1 MSNGNDIEG
10 IYMVREKKKSVSGAD
25 VRQERKVLEFNT
37 AEQEEQSSG
46 RKRPSG
52 VFIVILLLLLLG
64 TGVWLYL
71 NRTDYK
77 NDYEVLSSAESTNTT
92 QMTYLAYNGSL
103 IKYSREGITYLD
115 KEGNAVWME
124 SYNMKQPKA
133 VVAGEYIAV
142 ADLNGNNVYIFNAK
156 GKVNV
161 TETPYKICTVDV
173 AKQGVF
179 AVILENETEDFIELY
194 DKNGSSIV
202 EMRTTIADSGYPLD
216 IALSEDGRKMMTS
229 YITLQGIRSRN
240 SIAAYN
246 FGDVG
251 QNETDRLVGGF
262 NNLEGTIV
270 PRLEFLNNDTVCAF
284 GDNRFMIYS
293 MKEKPSEKAVID
305 DFTGEVQ
312 SIFYN
317 SRYIGVV
324 EENVTAADTEEREAA
339 ARYRL
344 RVFDT
349 NGNQKFSKELNIT
362 YKNIYATEDEII
374 IVGESESRIYDF
386 AGRLRFSYSFTKEV
400 NNIVPTGTK
409 DRYIVVYDNST
420 EIIKLCYTEEEKEA
434 K

>member
-1 MSNGNDIEG
+1 
-10 IYMVREKKKSVSGAD
+10 MVREKKSMSEPAK
-25 VRQERKVLEFNT
+25 RQERKVLEFNI
-37 AEQEEQSSG
+37 AEQEEEPP
-46 RKRPSG
+46 RKKRPIG
-52 VFIVILLLLLLG
+52 GFVVVVLLVLLG
-64 TGVWLYL
+64 AGIWIYL

-77 NDYEVLSSAESTNTT
+77 NDYEVLSAAENTNAT

-156 GKVNV
+156 GKVNM

-173 AKQGVF
+173 AEQGVF
-179 AVILENETEDFIELY
+179 AVILENETEDFIEIY

-216 IALSEDGRKMMTS
+216 IALSEDGKKLMTS

-270 PRLEFLNNDTVCAF
+270 PKIEFLNNDTVCAF

-293 MKEKPSEKAVID
+293 MKEKPSEKAVIN

-317 SRYIGVV
+317 SKYVGVV
-324 EENVTAADTEEREAA
+324 EENTPSEDADGGETS

-349 NGNQKFSKELNIT
+349 NGNQRFSKELNIT

-400 NNIVPTGTK
+400 SNIVPTGTK
-409 DRYIVVYDNST
+409 DRYIVIYDNST
-420 EIIKLCYTEEEKEA
+420 EMIKLCYTEEEKEV

>member
-1 MSNGNDIEG
+1 
-10 IYMVREKKKSVSGAD
+10 MVREKKSMSEPAK
-25 VRQERKVLEFNT
+25 RQERKVLEFNI
-37 AEQEEQSSG
+37 AEQEEEPP
-46 RKRPSG
+46 RKKRPIG
-52 VFIVILLLLLLG
+52 GFVVVLLLVLLG
-64 TGVWLYL
+64 AGIWIYL

-77 NDYEVLSSAESTNTT
+77 NDYEVLSAAESTNAT

-156 GKVNV
+156 GKVNM

-173 AKQGVF
+173 AEQGVF
-179 AVILENETEDFIELY
+179 AVILENETEDFIEIY

-216 IALSEDGRKMMTS
+216 IALSEDGKKLMTS

-270 PRLEFLNNDTVCAF
+270 PKIEFLNNDTVCAF

-317 SRYIGVV
+317 SKYVGVV
-324 EENVTAADTEEREAA
+324 EENMPSEDEDSGDAS

-349 NGNQKFSKELNIT
+349 NGNQRFSKELNIT

-400 NNIVPTGTK
+400 SNIVPTGTK
-409 DRYIVVYDNST
+409 DRYIVIYDNST
-420 EIIKLCYTEEEKEA
+420 EMIKLCYTEEEKEV